1 MKKFLKFENVTDLDL
16 AQTLDCG
23 QSFRWVE
30 REDGGFDGVA
40 FGRSVTVGLDGT
52 DLYIENADE
61 SDRELWHS
69 YFDLGLDYG
78 KIREEISAI
87 HPILADAAKYAPGIR
102 ILRQEPYEALCTF
115 IISQNNN
122 IKRIKGIVQRLCEQF
137 GDRLPDGTYAFPDA
151 EKMASLTADDLAPL
165 RAGFRNRYLVD
176 AARKVADGDVDLEKC
191 RSCDYDE
198 ARRELMQI
206 TGVGVKVADCALLFG
221 LHRIEAFP
229 LDVWMKRAMATLFP
243 GMTPGDFGQYAG
255 IAQQYIFHY
264 SRMNPKLFEQT

>member
-40 FGRSVTVGLDGT
+40 FNRSVTVRLDGT

-61 SDRELWHS
+61 RDRELWHS

-165 RAGFRNRYLVD
+165 RAGFRNRYLAD

-191 RSCDYDE
+191 RGCDYDE

-206 TGVGVKVADCALLFG
+206 TGVGVKVADCTLLFG

>member
-1 MKKFLKFENVTDLDL
+1 M
-16 AQTLDCG
+16 
-23 QSFRWVE
+23 
-30 REDGGFDGVA
+30 
-40 FGRSVTVGLDGT
+40 
-52 DLYIENADE
+52 
-61 SDRELWHS
+61 
-69 YFDLGLDYG
+69 
-78 KIREEISAI
+78 
-87 HPILADAAKYAPGIR
+87 
-102 ILRQEPYEALCTF
+102 
-115 IISQNNN
+115 ISQNNN

-264 SRMNPKLFEQT
+264 SRMNPKLFSKNLLFLLLICCIINIYVLRTQNNNSKIKRRCVNWYPAKTSTILTTA

>member
-1 MKKFLKFENVTDLDL
+1 
-16 AQTLDCG
+16 
-23 QSFRWVE
+23 
-30 REDGGFDGVA
+30 
-40 FGRSVTVGLDGT
+40 
-52 DLYIENADE
+52 
-61 SDRELWHS
+61 
-69 YFDLGLDYG
+69 
-78 KIREEISAI
+78 
-87 HPILADAAKYAPGIR
+87 
-102 ILRQEPYEALCTF
+102 
-115 IISQNNN
+115 
-122 IKRIKGIVQRLCEQF
+122 
-137 GDRLPDGTYAFPDA
+137 
-151 EKMASLTADDLAPL
+151 MASLTADDLAPL